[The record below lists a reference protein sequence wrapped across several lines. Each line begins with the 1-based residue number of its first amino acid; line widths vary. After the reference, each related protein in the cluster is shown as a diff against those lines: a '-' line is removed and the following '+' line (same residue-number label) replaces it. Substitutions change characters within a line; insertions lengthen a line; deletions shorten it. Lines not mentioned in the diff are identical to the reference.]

1 MESMKPNIPPLNIA
15 KSNSNIDHDNKDTP
29 ARFYSNNGQSE
40 ITPPLTPQGTREQ
53 HSMEQL
59 EAPRAIFHNYLRAF
73 YPFHPAGNVSPS
85 TVTLPLDQGDIILVH
100 SVHTNG
106 WADGTL
112 LDSGNRGWLPTNYC
126 EAYDQLPM
134 RPLLKALT
142 DFWDIIRG
150 GCGSSLKDFG
160 NQDLMRGPIAGV
172 RFLLEKSECLTRES
186 PLVKKYDGLR
196 RIRKALLS
204 DLSSLVKTAKR
215 FQEVANGTPA
225 EDEVEGILDEMLL
238 KAFKIVTRGVRFLD
252 VWNEEVGL
260 SRTIAEMEAGG
271 DLSQYEL
278 PPTPA
283 SESFSTVDTSATSD
297 NGTERNESRQMSH
310 SRMGV
315 SRASMR
321 TEMLDHPRPVSVSTK
336 RISVSHRVSY
346 TGPSSA
352 ICVQNLASGR
362 LGTTYDAFLGVLGS
376 FIGLHMQSRSSTEL
390 VITTQQAVSSCR
402 ALLNVVETVCE
413 HDSQRNVS
421 LDEAR
426 DAMCEKLSE
435 LVHAARDVFRP
446 ANAQDDDLVFMPD
459 EGKRLM
465 DAATDCVRAAGN
477 CLAKARMVLEQTG
490 DIELEAIDEEGASS
504 TQVPDIVTPQAQEPE
519 QLPQQ
524 PEEPAKSMETSE
536 STTPAEAVPPPVEKD
551 DSKMEK
557 QELSLR
563 LPPPPL
569 QIPNSTYSPSTPGL
583 TDATTPSSFHSHLS
597 SHPSTLS
604 SLPNSATLPTHFEK
618 MSQSFSSYESGY
630 RESHKSDGES
640 FGRGVTST
648 GSSFT
653 YNSHTRDSEMS
664 GVSQTSTRATSP
676 DIGGSFSGS
685 FQGPS
690 LKESVSHSTL
700 AEENE
705 ETEAHLLEKTFA
717 HELVYREGQVTG
729 GSLRALIEKLTAH
742 QSTPDA
748 EFVST
753 FYLTFRLFA
762 TPMEFAEALAERF
775 DYIGDTPHAAGPVRL
790 RVYNVFK
797 GWLESHWRHDRDN
810 TALDFIINFAK
821 TSLMND
827 LPSAGKRLVDLA
839 EKVSAV
845 HGPLVPRLVSSMG
858 KTNTA
863 IAQYVPP
870 DTPLP
875 PPILSK
881 KESNMLKQW
890 KEGAGSITILD
901 FDPLELARQL
911 TLKASPIFCSIL
923 PEELLDTEWARKSGS
938 LAVNVRASSTLSTD
952 LTHLVADSILHL
964 EEPKKRA
971 AIIKHWAKIAS
982 KCLELN
988 NYDSLM
994 AIICSLNS
1002 SAIARLH
1009 RTWEIVSQKTKATVV
1024 QLSTVM
1030 DSGRNYAVLR
1040 QRLQNTVPPCLPFVG
1055 TYLTDLTFTDH
1066 GNPSLRS
1073 LPTDDG
1079 NTAVINFDKHMKTA
1093 RIISELQRF
1102 QHPYRLTE
1110 VPELQTWIQNEL
1122 VRVRA
1127 NAEIAAGA
1135 YYRRSLVL
1143 EPRPSQSAS
1152 NLQAQSQSQTE
1163 SNPPPSILDNAKDKF
1178 DFLAWTHAS
1187 KPKSIATNG

>member
-1 MESMKPNIPPLNIA
+1 MESMKPNIPPLKIA
-15 KSNSNIDHDNKDTP
+15 KSNPNISVSTTLSDSHDAKHTR
-29 ARFYSNNGQSE
+29 ARFYSNNTLGQSE
-40 ITPPLTPQGTREQ
+40 MTPPLTPSGTTQPEQ
-53 HSMEQL
+53 TMEQP
-59 EAPRAIFHNYLRAF
+59 EAPKAVFHNYLRAF
-73 YPFHPAGNVSPS
+73 YPFHPAGDVSPS

-172 RFLLEKSECLTRES
+172 RFLLEKSECLTREA

-204 DLSSLVKTAKR
+204 DLSSLVKAAKR
-215 FQEVANGTPA
+215 FQDVANGAPA
-225 EDEVEGILDEMLL
+225 EDEVEAILDEMLL

-260 SRTIAEMEAGG
+260 SRTIAELETAGI
-271 DLSQYEL
+271 QYDL

-283 SESFSTVDTSATSD
+283 SATFSLADTAPTSD
-297 NGTERNESRQMSH
+297 TCTERNESRQMSH
-310 SRMGV
+310 SRMDF

-321 TEMLDHPRPVSVSTK
+321 TEVLDHQSRRMSVSTK

-346 TGPSSA
+346 SGPSSA
-352 ICVQNLASGR
+352 IRAQNLASER
-362 LGTTYDAFLGVLGS
+362 LGTSYDAFLGVLGS

-390 VITTQQAVSSCR
+390 VVTTQQAVQSCR
-402 ALLNVVETVCE
+402 ALLNVVEAVCE
-413 HDSQRNVS
+413 HDAQQSVP

-426 DAMCEKLSE
+426 ESMCEKLSE

-446 ANAQDDDLVFMPD
+446 ANAHDDDLVFMPD
-459 EGKRLM
+459 EGKRLV

-477 CLAKARMVLEQTG
+477 CLAKARQVLEQIG
-490 DIELEAIDEEGASS
+490 DIELEPLEE
-504 TQVPDIVTPQAQEPE
+504 TTTDQDVPGIVTSQASPDMPADQEKP
-519 QLPQQ
+519 
-524 PEEPAKSMETSE
+524 
-536 STTPAEAVPPPVEKD
+536 
-551 DSKMEK
+551 

-569 QIPNSTYSPSTPGL
+569 TIPNSTYSPSTPGL
-583 TDATTPSSFHSHLS
+583 TDSTTPSSFQSHLTS
-597 SHPSTLS
+597 SSSPAYPSALS
-604 SLPNSATLPTHFEK
+604 SLPNSATAPTHLDQA
-618 MSQSFSSYESGY
+618 SSFSSYDSSF
-630 RESHKSDGES
+630 RESHPKSDVSES

-653 YNSHTRDSEMS
+653 YHSHTRDSEMS
-664 GVSQTSTRATSP
+664 GLSQTSTRATSP
-676 DIGGSFSGS
+676 DIGGSFHGS
-685 FQGPS
+685 FKVPS
-690 LKESVSHSTL
+690 LKESVSQSTL
-700 AEENE
+700 AEEND
-705 ETEAHLLEKTFA
+705 ETEAHLLEKTYA
-717 HELVYREGQVTG
+717 HELVYKDGQVMG

-748 EFVST
+748 MFVST

-762 TPMEFAEALAERF
+762 SPPEFAEALAERF
-775 DYIGDTPHAAGPVRL
+775 EYIGDTPHAAGPVRL

-810 TALDFIINFAK
+810 SALEFIINFAK
-821 TSLMND
+821 NRLTAD
-827 LPSAGKRLVDLA
+827 LPTAGKRLLDLTD
-839 EKVSAV
+839 KVSAV
-845 HGPLVPRLVSSMG
+845 HGPVVPRLVSSMG

-863 IAQYVPP
+863 IAQYVHP

-875 PPILSK
+875 PPILGK
-881 KESNMLKQW
+881 KESNLLKQW
-890 KEGAGSITILD
+890 KTGEASISILD

-911 TLKASPIFCSIL
+911 TIKESRIFCSIL
-923 PEELLDTEWARKSGS
+923 PEELLDTEWTRKSGS
-938 LAVNVRASSTLSTD
+938 LAVNVRAMSTLSTD
-952 LTHLVADSILHL
+952 LAHLVADSILCL

-971 AIIKHWAKIAS
+971 ATIKHWVKIAN

-1002 SAIARLH
+1002 SMISRLR
-1009 RTWEIVSQKTKATVV
+1009 RTWEVVSQRTKTTLEHLRTVV
-1024 QLSTVM
+1024 DVS
-1030 DSGRNYAVLR
+1030 RNYAVLR
-1040 QRLQNTVPPCLPFVG
+1040 QRLQNHVPPCLPFVG
-1055 TYLTDLTFTDH
+1055 TYLTDLTFVDH
-1066 GNPSLRS
+1066 GNQSLRS
-1073 LPTDDG
+1073 LPTEDG
-1079 NTAVINFDKHMKTA
+1079 EMAVINFDKHMKTA

-1102 QHPYRLTE
+1102 QIPYRLTE
-1110 VPELQTWIQNEL
+1110 VPELQAWMQNEL
-1122 VRVRA
+1122 VRVRS
-1127 NAEIAAGA
+1127 NGETTLQTF
-1135 YYRRSLVL
+1135 YRRSLVL
-1143 EPRPSQSAS
+1143 EPREPSRSGG
-1152 NLQAQSQSQTE
+1152 NLHAQAQAQAQPQSQTE
-1163 SNPPPSILDNAKDKF
+1163 STPPNPSILEATKDKF
-1178 DFLAWTHAS
+1178 DFLSWTNPS
-1187 KPKSIATNG
+1187 KPKSVATNG